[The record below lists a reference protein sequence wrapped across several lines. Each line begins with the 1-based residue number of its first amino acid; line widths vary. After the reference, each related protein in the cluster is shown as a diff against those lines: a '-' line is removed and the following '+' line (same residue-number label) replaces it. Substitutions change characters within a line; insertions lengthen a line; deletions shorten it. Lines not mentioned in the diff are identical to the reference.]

1 MGESKNNAAQAQE
14 RVSPLTREE
23 LVQKLNEAT
32 LELQDLKYNYSKATS
47 IIQQLQQQLRDAD
60 FSYSSFYLSMLFKVM
75 ENPAMFSQEFV
86 TNCAQ
91 EIENALTSFHQAM
104 TEAGNEAK
112 DEA

>member
-23 LVQKLNEAT
+23 LKANFD
-32 LELQDLKYNYSKATS
+32 ELTIQYRKAVDY
-47 IIQQLQQQLRDAD
+47 IQQLREELQKRDFD
-60 FSYSSFYLSMLFKVM
+60 YSSFYLSMLFKVM
-75 ENPAMFSQEFV
+75 ESPAMFSQEFV

-104 TEAGNEAK
+104 TEASSETK